1 MNEVTMPNASAG
13 HGGGGG
19 VVIILNNNRQ
29 CTKNVGFIHK
39 KKADK
44 VNKHSPF

>member
-13 HGGGGG
+13 LEGGGG
-19 VVIILNNNRQ
+19 VVIIKSNNRQ

-44 VNKHSPF
+44 TNKLI